1 MKTAIKIKSV
11 LLAAVIAV
19 SFSSCKK
26 DQSLETNQDAALAE
40 LGAVAITS
48 TSSISGVLATNSTD
62 SVYAINACKKDK
74 KKAKVAETALLPAI
88 TTYLKTN
95 YDGYTFKKAFAITP
109 KKGDVVESYV
119 VGIMFNGKPVA
130 IKFSATG
137 VFVQVLELREG
148 QDIKRK
154 SDHRKGGCF
163 EDRDGK
169 QRDSLVITALPQAIK
184 QYFAANYATDTLKG
198 AWVNKDASIIVISK
212 NNGFFATS
220 FTASGV
226 FIARK
231 TLPPHPG
238 KDKEVSLSALPASV
252 TSYLS
257 TTYPNYV
264 FKKAF
269 ADTTKGYLVII
280 DANMT
285 KYAVAFNA
293 SGAFVE
299 AKIIR

>member
-26 DQSLETNQDAALAE
+26 DQNLETDQEIALAE

-48 TSSISGVLATNSTD
+48 TSSISGVVATNSTD
-62 SVYAINACKKDK
+62 SIYAIDACRKDK
-74 KKAKVAETALLPAI
+74 RKAKVIAEALLPAI
-88 TTYLKTN
+88 KAYLNNN
-95 YDGYTFKKAFAITP
+95 YDGYTFKKAFSITA
-109 KKGDVVESYV
+109 KESSTIESFV

-130 IKFSATG
+130 IRFSASG
-137 VFVQVLELREG
+137 IFVKVLELREG
-148 QDIKRK
+148 EDIKRK
-154 SDHRKGGCF
+154 GDHRKGGCF
-163 EDRDGK
+163 DDRDGK
-169 QRDSLVITALPQAIK
+169 QRDSIAISALSLKIK

-198 AWVNKDASIIVISK
+198 AWINKDASIIVISK
-212 NNGFFATS
+212 NKGFFATS
-220 FTASGV
+220 FTAEGV

-238 KDKEVSLSALPASV
+238 KDKEVAQSALPAAV

-269 ADTTKGYLVII
+269 ADTSRGYLVII

>member
-26 DQSLETNQDAALAE
+26 DQILETDQEAALAE
-40 LGAVAITS
+40 LGAVAIAS
-48 TSSISGVLATNSTD
+48 TSSVSGVVLTSSSD
-62 SVYAINACKKDK
+62 SIYAINACKKDK
-74 KKAKVAETALLPAI
+74 KRTKVAAEALLPAI
-88 TTYLKTN
+88 TSYLNAN
-95 YDGYTFKKAFAITP
+95 YDGYTFKKAFSITP
-109 KKGDVVESYV
+109 KESTTIESYV

-137 VFVQVLELREG
+137 AFIQVLELREG
-148 QDIKRK
+148 GDIKNK
-154 SDHRKGGCF
+154 KDHRRGGCF
-163 EDRDGK
+163 DARDK
-169 QRDSLVITALPQAIK
+169 EQRDSIAITALPQVIK
-184 QYFAANYATDTLKG
+184 QYFATNYSTDTLKG
-198 AWVNKDASIIVISK
+198 AWVNKDASIIVVSK
-212 NNGFFATS
+212 NKGFFATS
-220 FTASGV
+220 FTATGV

-231 TLPPHPG
+231 SLPPHPG
-238 KDKEVSLSALPASV
+238 RDKEVAASALPAVV

-293 SGAFVE
+293 SGVFVE